1 MPTSGYTLSIECIL
15 KEAKFRWLKGYE
27 VLTIL
32 QNFQS
37 YGLQLSTAA
46 PVDPQSGSLFL
57 FNKRLVK
64 FRKDGINWKK
74 QKDGKTVR
82 ESHEKLK
89 VGGVKVLSCCYTRSS
104 DNSAFQRR
112 IYWLLEGDLTT
123 VLVHYLLL
131 EKDSNSFHEDEGRN
145 MPIHGMM
152 CDSHEEKENS
162 NSSRDHSE
170 DEGTH
175 SEFTGYPLPTPPN
188 SSGSLNE
195 PLMDFVTS
203 LMTPELPLRN
213 NPLPSMAFQHNAQHQ
228 MERLTDRLSERTVV
242 DLPSALP
249 SPACLG
255 RLAKVTDFSPEWDYI
270 DGGAKVIITG
280 PDFKRGI
287 SYFCMFDQ
295 MEVPA
300 EVIQD
305 GVLRCRV
312 PAHSGTG
319 IVSFCVTRGNFVLFS
334 EVKHFEFRKR
344 EIAEQSLLLTERAFK
359 LRIIER
365 LERLERETNSTMMT
379 PSSSFTLS
387 PTMLEN
393 LSKTLE
399 DKFLSEEQLEQIL
412 TKILQNLMESIDNKE
427 AINSQDKDGFTLL
440 HCACALRYQILAS
453 ALIQWGVNVN
463 IQDSIGNT
471 PFHWAMKNR
480 DQNMIKLLLDYVD
493 LNKSAY
499 NQLEFQN
506 KQNPSQMGQFQTKS
520 NLISNAPIN
529 HISSNNAPR
538 QEAAVNIQPSY
549 STIWNKMP
557 PNRSPHQAA
566 KTIQLAF
573 KDYKTRRMQQN
584 VDDSQKRGHDARMN
598 RINEKRK

>member
-1 MPTSGYTLSIECIL
+1 MPNGGYTLSIECIL

-32 QNFQS
+32 QNYQS

-64 FRKDGINWKK
+64 FRKDGVNWKK

-104 DNSAFQRR
+104 DNTAFQRR

-131 EKDSNSFHEDEGRN
+131 EKDSNSFHDDEARGLP
-145 MPIHGMM
+145 MHAYHH
-152 CDSHEEKENS
+152 DSHEEKETSAASSGEHSEEEERSLPEYNVFSCPPPS
-162 NSSRDHSE
+162 NSAA
-170 DEGTH
+170 
-175 SEFTGYPLPTPPN
+175 N
-188 SSGSLNE
+188 NLNE
-195 PLMDFVTS
+195 PLMDFVNS

-213 NPLPSMAFQHNAQHQ
+213 NPLPPINFQHNNHV
-228 MERLTDRLSERTVV
+228 MERPNERNVV
-242 DLPSALP
+242 EMPNPLP
-249 SPACLG
+249 SPPCLG
-255 RLAKVTDFSPEWDYI
+255 RLAKVTDFSPEWDYV

-300 EVIQD
+300 EVVQD

-319 IVSFCVTRGNFVLFS
+319 VVTFCVTRGNFVLYS

-344 EIAEQSLLLTERAFK
+344 ESTSEQGLLLNERSFK

-365 LERLERETNSTMMT
+365 LERLERETNSTT
-379 PSSSFTLS
+379 ASSSFTLS
-387 PTMLEN
+387 PTMLES
-393 LSKTLE
+393 LGKTLE
-399 DKFLSEEQLEQIL
+399 DKFLSEDQLEQIL
-412 TKILQNLMESIDNKE
+412 TKILQNLMEVIDNKE

-440 HCACALRYQILAS
+440 HCACALRYQMLAS
-453 ALIQWGVNVN
+453 TLIQWGVNVN
-463 IQDSIGNT
+463 IQDSTGNT
-471 PFHWAMKNR
+471 AFHWAMKNR
-480 DQNMIKLLLDYVD
+480 DQKMIKLLLDYVD

-499 NQLEFQN
+499 TQLDFQSKNQPQRPQHENRFQMDN
-506 KQNPSQMGQFQTKS
+506 QSKMNPVST
-520 NLISNAPIN
+520 PIN
-529 HISSNNAPR
+529 HNSMPR
-538 QEAAVNIQPSY
+538 HEAAVPIQSFL
-549 STIWNKMP
+549 WNKISVRT
-557 PNRSPHQAA
+557 RSENEAA
-566 KTIQLAF
+566 KMIQLAF

-584 VDDSQKRGHDARMN
+584 VEESQKRGHEARLN
-598 RINEKRK
+598 RVTEKRK